1 MAKSIERYAKKGL
14 KRLHTATKVL
24 MVLTLA
30 VGILIGAAACLVLS
44 REDRFQLRG
53 ETHFALDVA
62 EEGSVYHYVED
73 GVEAVCFGRD
83 VGDKLHVETAL
94 EKDADGRYVIPT
106 DREGVYTITYT
117 VDCLKFGENAPNG
130 VIKRI
135 RVFTVTAAEED
146 GRNG

>member
-1 MAKSIERYAKKGL
+1 MAKSIERYAKRGL
-14 KRLHTATKVL
+14 RRLHTATKVL
-24 MVLTLA
+24 TVLALA
-30 VGILIGAAACLVLS
+30 VGIVLGAAACVLLS
-44 REDRFQLRG
+44 REDRFVLCG

-62 EEGSVYHYVED
+62 EEGSVYHYAEA

-83 VGDKLHVETAL
+83 VGDKLHVETTL

-106 DREGVYTITYT
+106 DKEGIYTITYT